1 MTADARVAAIIV
13 THNRAER
20 LRRSLRSVLRQQP
33 EAPSLI
39 VVDNGCTDHTTQVLQ
54 EECPDATV
62 IRLPRNTGCVVGSNI
77 GAAAATQDVLFFL
90 DDDSELAVDAV
101 ASATRVLL
109 SDERIGA
116 VVSTIVENGAPIRI
130 TRTASPTF
138 INVCHQGAFRRRA
151 FIAAGM
157 YPADFFYG
165 AEEMDLS
172 LRLLEAGYDIVFDP
186 RTVLFHASEPQSR
199 RPFGEL
205 EVHRNMLRVVLMR
218 APFVLL
224 VPWALKKLCDT
235 LTAALRTGRPGVV
248 AGELIALPRT
258 ILLSLWHRKAISWKV
273 FAAWRYLATR
283 EVTCRNYRDAA
294 LLEYPGRL
302 RLLFGYLQNPSTAG
316 GVDRLE

>member
-1 MTADARVAAIIV
+1 MPADARVAAIIV

-20 LRRSLRSVLRQQP
+20 LRRSIRSVLRQQP
-33 EAPSLI
+33 QAPELI
-39 VVDNGCTDHTTQVLQ
+39 VVDNGCTDHTPRVLQ
-54 EECPDATV
+54 EECPAATI

-116 VVSTIVENGAPIRI
+116 VVGTIIENGTPMRV
-130 TRTASPTF
+130 THRSSPTF

-151 FIAAGM
+151 FIATGM
-157 YPADFFYG
+157 YPGDFFYG

-186 RTVLFHASEPQSR
+186 ATVLYHASEPQSR

-224 VPWALKKLCDT
+224 VPWAFKKLYDT
-235 LTAALRTGRPGVV
+235 LTAALRTRRPRVIG
-248 AGELIALPRT
+248 GELIALPRT

-283 EVTCRNYRDAA
+283 EVTRRDYRDAA
-294 LLEYPGRL
+294 LVEYPDRL
-302 RLLFGYLQNPSTAG
+302 RLLFGYFPRPL
-316 GVDRLE
+316 R